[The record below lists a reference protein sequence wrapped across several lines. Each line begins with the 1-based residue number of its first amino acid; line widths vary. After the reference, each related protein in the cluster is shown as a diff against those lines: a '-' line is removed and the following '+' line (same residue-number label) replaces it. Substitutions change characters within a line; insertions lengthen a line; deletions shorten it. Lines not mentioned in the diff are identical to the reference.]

1 MNEGNHCLQV
11 SNLGSPWDSPFEIH
25 RDIILDDYGTA
36 AQVVPDRV
44 ELVERLHAPGRTA

>member
-11 SNLGSPWDSPFEIH
+11 SNLGSPWVSPFEKH

-36 AQVVPDRV
+36 AKLRRIV
-44 ELVERLHAPGRTA
+44 LSL

>member
-1 MNEGNHCLQV
+1 MNEGNNCLQV

-25 RDIILDDYGTA
+25 RDIILDDYRTA

-44 ELVERLHAPGRTA
+44 ELVERLHAPGRTP